1 MEPTASGNVESNSV
15 ASRKKNG
22 LVEWV
27 KFLAG
32 VLVVYLVVSNS
43 IGLTKVIGHSM
54 DPTLK
59 DGSFLFVNKLS
70 TFISE
75 PSYGDVVIVK
85 EDDRNIVKRVI
96 GVAGD
101 TVAIKEGVVY
111 VNDEPIAEDYILGT
125 SNDMEAVSVEKGKI
139 FIIGDNRTPG
149 ESLDSRDPK
158 MGPISE
164 ELIEGYAV
172 VSLYPFYTI
181 KK

>member
-1 MEPTASGNVESNSV
+1 MEPTAHENVESKAI

-22 LVEWV
+22 FLEWV

-32 VLVVYLVVSNS
+32 IAVVYLVVSNS

-70 TFISE
+70 TFISS

-85 EDDRNIVKRVI
+85 EEDRNIVKRVI
-96 GVAGD
+96 GMAGD
-101 TVAIKEGVVY
+101 KVAIQEGVVY
-111 VNDEPIAEDYILGT
+111 VNDEPLDENYVLGT
-125 SNDMEAVSVEKGKI
+125 SNDMEAVTVEKGKV

-149 ESLDSRDPK
+149 ESLDSRDPN
-158 MGPISE
+158 MGTISE
-164 ELIEGYAV
+164 ELVEGYAV

>member
-1 MEPTASGNVESNSV
+1 MEPTSHEKVESHAT
-15 ASRKKNG
+15 ASRKKNSI
-22 LVEWV
+22 LEWV

-32 VLVVYLVVSNS
+32 VLVVYLIVFYC
-43 IGLTKVIGHSM
+43 IGITKVIGHSM

-70 TFISE
+70 TYISE

-96 GVAGD
+96 GLAGD
-101 TVAIKEGVVY
+101 SVSIKEGVVH
-111 VNDEPIAEDYILGT
+111 VNGKPIAEGYILGT
-125 SNDMEAVSVEKGKI
+125 SNDMEEITVAKGDI
-139 FIIGDNRTPG
+139 FILGDNRTPG
-149 ESLDSRDPK
+149 ESLDSRDPN
-158 MGPISE
+158 MGPISD

-181 KK
+181 KE